1 MKTGLFF
8 DSGRNF
14 IILPQKSVP
23 PLLNQGHPTDRLGE
37 NLFGRPIS
45 AYDFRIKV

>member
-8 DSGRNF
+8 DCGRNF

-23 PLLNQGHPTDRLGE
+23 SLLTAEADVKATARTLA
-37 NLFGRPIS
+37 LC
-45 AYDFRIKV
+45 

>member
-8 DSGRNF
+8 DCGRSF

-23 PLLNQGHPTDRLGE
+23 SLLK
-37 NLFGRPIS
+37 
-45 AYDFRIKV
+45 AYFMYGSDTAKINVHLSDKYWYK